1 MIVLKIKGCSV
12 RMAQEINVKANE
24 YVLRTSVDPCG
35 RRVEGG
41 VVCQLI

>member
-1 MIVLKIKGCSV
+1 
-12 RMAQEINVKANE
+12 MAQEINVKANE
-24 YVLRTSVDPCG
+24 YVLRASVDPRG